1 MTPITDYDRKFLT
14 DLGARLKARRICL
27 HLSCR
32 QLARMTGVSHVT
44 IWRVERAGSHTA
56 SLLTVMRLMAAMPM
70 SPGETL
76 PPFQP
81 DGWSRTTL
89 AEAFG
94 VKPGENH
101 RYERN

>member
-1 MTPITDYDRKFLT
+1 MTPITDYDRKFLA
-14 DLGARLKARRICL
+14 DLGARLKARRILL

-32 QLARMTGVSHVT
+32 QLARMVGINHVT
-44 IWRVERAGSHTA
+44 IWRAERGRSHGT
-56 SLLTVMRLMAAMPM
+56 SLLTFMRLMAAMHM
-70 SPGETL
+70 SPSATL
-76 PPFQP
+76 PSFQP